1 MSLHGSQGPSQEKK
15 SKRPSLGGGF
25 RPAGGGGASGGG
37 GPSRPTPSSPS
48 ASPPPSS
55 GTGVKFSPFGGGSG
69 AAGGNPLGKLW
80 GSEPTGPGMTE
91 NWSDATRLGVA
102 VLAFVLIAGALA
114 ALIFGIAKGGNK
126 HAVTQTNT
134 APNVLTPFNPPTT
147 QSGSNTDMPIT
158 FTDGTTG
165 DLLYDPS
172 LNLSALGV
180 ELMDGGQ
187 MGNFGR
193 AGGQFEIDHGGASF
207 LQTEAAAGPG
217 VTSVPGPAN
226 SPVPVEPASRAEG
239 NNTGNFLDFKFG
251 DWRVGVWEGTGSDH
265 MSQSDDAQW
274 AANLSGQVT
283 PSGWLILTGN
293 GPVQLTQYG
302 TGGGP
307 SVVIGDI
314 ASKGMLITPGACVTP
329 AGRGV
334 VQNNAGQPVR
344 INQEAGSVYEGY
356 MCLGSNLSADIYGP
370 SDFVNTA
377 TNTLQFTNV
386 KPGPARPKP
395 SGS

>member
-15 SKRPSLGGGF
+15 SKKPAFGGGF
-25 RPAGGGGASGGG
+25 RPAGGGSGGT
-37 GPSRPTPSSPS
+37 SRPSPSSGPPP
-48 ASPPPSS
+48 SPPPTSS
-55 GTGVKFSPFGGGSG
+55 TGVKFNPFGGAGSG
-69 AAGGNPLGKLW
+69 AGLGGNPLGKIW
-80 GSEPTGPGMTE
+80 GAEPSGPGITE

-114 ALIFGIAKGGNK
+114 ALIFGIAKGNK
-126 HAVTQTNT
+126 KPAALQPANV
-134 APNVLTPFNPPTT
+134 PNVLTPFNPPTT
-147 QSGSNTDMPIT
+147 QSGSSTDMPIT

-172 LNLSALGV
+172 LNLAALGV

-193 AGGQFEIDHGGASF
+193 AGGQFEVDHGGASF
-207 LQTEAAAGPG
+207 LQSEVPAGPG
-217 VTSVPGPAN
+217 VSSVPGPSN
-226 SPVPVEPASRAEG
+226 SPVPIEPASKADG
-239 NNTGNFLDFKFG
+239 NNSGNFLDFKFG
-251 DWRVGVWEGTGSDH
+251 DWRVGVWEGTGSDQ

-283 PSGWLILTGN
+283 SSGWLILTGT
-293 GPVQLTQYG
+293 GPVQLTPFG

-307 SVVIGDI
+307 SLVIGDI
-314 ASKGMLITPGACVTP
+314 SSKGILLTPGPCLSP
-329 AGRGV
+329 AGQGV
-334 VQNNAGQPVR
+334 VQNSAGQPVR
-344 INQEAGSVYEGY
+344 IQQEAGSVYEGY
-356 MCLGSNLSADIYGP
+356 MCLSSNLSADIYGP

-377 TNTLQFTNV
+377 TNSLKFTNL